1 MADKKTEEEI
11 KELIIARL
19 QAIPS
24 NVGISVGSEG
34 DYKRDE
40 LIEHV
45 KKDDAIGKKIIEI
58 DLSYLKTL
66 KDLNLYA

>member
-1 MADKKTEEEI
+1 MSDKTLEEEI

-19 QAIPS
+19 QAIPP
-24 NVGISVGSEG
+24 NVGISIGSEG

-45 KKDDAIGKKIIEI
+45 KKDDEIGRKIIEI
-58 DLSYLKTL
+58 DLNYLKTL
-66 KDLNLYA
+66 KNFNLYA

>member
-1 MADKKTEEEI
+1 MSDKTLEEEI

-19 QAIPS
+19 QAIPP

-45 KKDDAIGKKIIEI
+45 KKDDEIGKKIIEI

>member
-1 MADKKTEEEI
+1 MSDKTTEEQI

-19 QAIPS
+19 QIIPP

-34 DYKRDE
+34 DFKRDE

-45 KKDDAIGKKIIEI
+45 KKNDEIGKKLIEI
-58 DLSYLKTL
+58 DLNYLRTL
-66 KDLNLYA
+66 KELNLYA